1 MNRPL
6 ALIEGDLALPSLRP
20 FDALPP
26 PFGSW
31 RRQAR
36 TAARRE
42 PQPAAHVA
50 AQQAIQNAMRRSAS
64 PASRGPVPPGAK
76 VLFLYKLPRQ
86 PDHSHR
92 FEEQLAEARYYLG
105 MGGARPS
112 STRSDHLLG
121 AAIFA
126 SCSIALAWLL
136 VTCTTHDADGPTA
149 AASAKTQSVASTDS
163 SATAIRPQEQA
174 KPAQPSAEFAGTT
187 TRSAPSAASAG
198 PKSTAAPG
206 APKSSDAIRDTTVR
220 GTPKPQHVE
229 HLVPRPTGRV
239 SIRHM
244 APIGLATAHYQAPI
258 ARLSKLQIDKR
269 LVLSRATNP
278 ATQPSA
284 SKQSE
289 RTERTAWTE
298 QPERPTS
305 ATDAAEHAALRDW
318 AAQQRRSNITTRVG
332 ATTPGDTDWNA
343 HMTQRRITDSP
354 DAFQTGR
361 AQK

>member
-1 MNRPL
+1 
-6 ALIEGDLALPSLRP
+6 
-20 FDALPP
+20 
-26 PFGSW
+26 
-31 RRQAR
+31 
-36 TAARRE
+36 
-42 PQPAAHVA
+42 
-50 AQQAIQNAMRRSAS
+50 
-64 PASRGPVPPGAK
+64 
-76 VLFLYKLPRQ
+76 
-86 PDHSHR
+86 
-92 FEEQLAEARYYLG
+92 
-105 MGGARPS
+105 
-112 STRSDHLLG
+112 
-121 AAIFA
+121 
-126 SCSIALAWLL
+126 
-136 VTCTTHDADGPTA
+136 
-149 AASAKTQSVASTDS
+149 
-163 SATAIRPQEQA
+163 
-174 KPAQPSAEFAGTT
+174 
-187 TRSAPSAASAG
+187 
-198 PKSTAAPG
+198 
-206 APKSSDAIRDTTVR
+206 
-220 GTPKPQHVE
+220 
-229 HLVPRPTGRV
+229 
-239 SIRHM
+239 M